1 MEEAGRSK
9 SWTGDVGR
17 PKSWTEDV
25 GRSKSWTEELASLV
39 EDTGIRYTG
48 DDHTFSS
55 LSTPSFELKTMLEGE
70 RVESESFKDQM
81 KGFAKSWGEIAIEL
95 GKGCKDVVLQ
105 SVLTDDSYIV
115 KKVREPCRAVA
126 GKLSVL
132 NEFLPE
138 DRDPLHAWPV
148 ILSVF
153 LITLSVLSVNVKYEK
168 TPVQLVQVHP
178 PSASRIL
185 LPDGRHIS
193 YLEQGVPADR
203 TRYSLIATHSFL
215 SSRLAGIPGIKLSLL
230 EEFGVRLVTYDLPG
244 FGESDPHPNRTLR
257 SSAMDL
263 LHLTEALKIDKFWV
277 LGYSSGAIHAWAALK
292 YIPAKISGA
301 AMFAP
306 MVNPYDPGMTK
317 EENSGAWGKWTRRKK
332 LNYYLGRR
340 FPRFLR
346 FFYRRTFLSG
356 RHGPIDKWLSLSLAE
371 QDKGVTEDPVFKAF
385 WQRDVEESIRQ
396 GNVKPFVEEAVLQ
409 VSNWPFSLK
418 DLQVQKKCPE
428 KGLFHW
434 FKFMSSE
441 AECELVGFLEPIHIW
456 QGMEDLVVPPCMT
469 DYVARVL
476 PNAIVHKLPNEGHFS
491 YFYLCDECHR
501 TILSTLF
508 GEPEGPLQIHHQP
521 PL

>member
-1 MEEAGRSK
+1 MEE
-9 SWTGDVGR
+9 
-17 PKSWTEDV
+17 V

-48 DDHTFSS
+48 GGDHTVSS
-55 LSTPSFELKTMLEGE
+55 LSTPSFELKTVLEGEGE

-81 KGFAKSWGEIAIEL
+81 KGFAKAWGEIAIEL

-115 KKVREPCRAVA
+115 KKVRGPSRVVA

-132 NEFLPE
+132 NDFLPE
-138 DRDPLHAWPV
+138 DRDPVHAWPV

-153 LITLSVLSVNVKYEK
+153 LIALSVLSVNIKYDN
-168 TPVQLVQVHP
+168 TPVPLVRVHP
-178 PSASRIL
+178 PSARRIL
-185 LPDGRHIS
+185 LPDGRNMS
-193 YLEQGVPADR
+193 YLEQGVSADR
-203 TRYSLIATHSFL
+203 ARYSLVAAHSFL

-244 FGESDPHPNRTLR
+244 FGESDVHPNRTLH

-263 LHLTEALKIDKFWV
+263 LHLAEAVKIDNKFWV
-277 LGYSSGAIHAWAALK
+277 LGYSSGAMHAWAALR
-292 YIPAKISGA
+292 YIPGKIAGA
-301 AMFAP
+301 ALVAP
-306 MVNPYDPGMTK
+306 MVNPYDPGMMK
-317 EENSGAWGKWTRRKK
+317 EERLGTWEKWMRRRK
-332 LNYYLGRR
+332 LMYYLARQ

-356 RHGPIDKWLSLSLAE
+356 KHGPIEKWLSFSLAG
-371 QDKGVTEDPVFKAF
+371 QDKALTEDPVFKEF

-396 GNVKPFVEEAVLQ
+396 GNVKPFLEEAVLQ
-409 VSNWPFSLK
+409 VSNWPFSLT
-418 DLQVQKKCPE
+418 DLQVQRKCPQ

-434 FKFMSSE
+434 FNFMSSE
-441 AECELVGFLEPIHIW
+441 AECELVGFQEPIHIW
-456 QGMEDLVVPPCMT
+456 QGMEDLVCGKVI

-476 PNAIVHKLPNEGHFS
+476 PSAIVHRLPDQGHFS
-491 YFYLCDECHR
+491 YLYLCDECHR

-508 GEPEGPLQIHHQP
+508 GEPRGPIEGSLEEEDQDNDP
-521 PL
+521 PILLN